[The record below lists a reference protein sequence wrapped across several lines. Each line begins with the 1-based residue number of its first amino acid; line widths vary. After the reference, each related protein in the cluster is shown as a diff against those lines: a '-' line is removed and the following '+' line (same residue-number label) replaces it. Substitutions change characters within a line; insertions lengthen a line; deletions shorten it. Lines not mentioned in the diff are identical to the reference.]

1 MTAPS
6 RTHQAAPGPGRARLL
21 TGFLIAVVVFV
32 VVLLWAK
39 WLPYTA
45 KVVALN
51 ESHKWSGSSILGVGG
66 VQPGEAPSWHAA
78 TSFLVAYL
86 VAVWKALVAALLI
99 SAALQALIPRD
110 WLVRALD
117 RGGRWSGAVA
127 GGLLSTPSMMCTC
140 CTAPVAVSLRRSGAS
155 TAATVAY
162 WLGNPLLNPA
172 VVVFL
177 LLVAPW
183 QWTVVRVVV
192 GVVTVVA
199 GAVLV
204 SHLADRRR
212 TAAVG
217 APGVSGQGQP
227 VGVPVASGQTQPVG
241 VPVAS
246 APSEPAAPKDV
257 ALRFLRTLA
266 RMTLV
271 LVPEYLLVVLLIGAF
286 RGWMLPLTQD
296 AVGHGMPTVV
306 AATVIAAI
314 LGTLFVIPTAGEI
327 PIIQGLAVLGL
338 PAGVL
343 GALLITLPA
352 VSLPSMVMVGRA
364 FGWRLTTAT
373 TGLVVLAGLL
383 GGVLLAVL

>member
-45 KVVALN
+45 KVVGLN

-217 APGVSGQGQP
+217 APGASGQGQP
-227 VGVPVASGQTQPVG
+227 VGVPVAP
-241 VPVAS
+241 

-286 RGWMLPLTQD
+286 RGWMLPLTQA

-352 VSLPSMVMVGRA
+352 ISLPSMVMVGRA
-364 FGWRLTTAT
+364 FGWRLTAAT

>member
-6 RTHQAAPGPGRARLL
+6 RTHQATPGPGRAPLL
-21 TGFLIAVVVFV
+21 TGFLVAVVVFV

-45 KVVALN
+45 KAVGLN
-51 ESHKWSGSSILGVGG
+51 ESHTWSGSSILGVGG
-66 VQPGEAPSWHAA
+66 VQPGEAPSRHAA
-78 TSFLVAYL
+78 VSFLVAYL

-110 WLVRALD
+110 WLVRVLD
-117 RGGRWSGAVA
+117 RRGRWSGAVA

-183 QWTVVRVVV
+183 QWTVVRVVI

-212 TAAVG
+212 RASAG
-217 APGVSGQGQP
+217 PA
-227 VGVPVASGQTQPVG
+227 ASGQSRAVG

-246 APSEPAAPKDV
+246 APGEPAGPKDV
-257 ALRFLRTLA
+257 ALRFLRTLT

-327 PIIQGLAVLGL
+327 PIVQGLAVLGL

-352 VSLPSMVMVGRA
+352 ISLPSMAMVGRTL
-364 FGWRLTTAT
+364 GWRLTTAT
-373 TGLVVLAGLL
+373 TVLVVLAGLL

>member
-21 TGFLIAVVVFV
+21 TGFLLAVVVFV

-45 KVVALN
+45 KVVGLN
-51 ESHKWSGSSILGVGG
+51 ESHTWSGSSILGVGG

-183 QWTVVRVVV
+183 QWTVVRVAV

-212 TAAVG
+212 TAAAVA
-217 APGVSGQGQP
+217 APGVSGHGQP
-227 VGVPVASGQTQPVG
+227 VGA
-241 VPVAS
+241 PVAS
-246 APSEPAAPKDV
+246 ASSEPAGTKDV
-257 ALRFLRTLA
+257 ALRFLRTLT

-271 LVPEYLLVVLLIGAF
+271 LIPEYLLVVLLIGAF
-286 RGWMLPLTQD
+286 RGWMLPLTRD
-296 AVGHGMPTVV
+296 AVGHGTPTVV

-352 VSLPSMVMVGRA
+352 ISLPSMAMVGRT

-373 TGLVVLAGLL
+373 TVLVVLAGLL